1 MIFNEQTSRSVV
13 SSPWRNRLARSAVN
27 RKVGGSSP
35 PGDADLIC
43 RAPPTSTLRPGR
55 SPWRGVDLKTST
67 QLTHQM
73 VRKSQHPLKVLPATR
88 RRQRDCGL
96 WPWQLIGCLCTK
108 RQSHI
113 STKELLLHRRCFP
126 PDRS

>member
-1 MIFNEQTSRSVV
+1 MIFNEQTSRGVV

-88 RRQRDCGL
+88 RRQSDCGL
-96 WPWQLIGCLCTK
+96 CVAMAADRVPVHQETV
-108 RQSHI
+108 SHLNQRI
-113 STKELLLHRRCFP
+113 AIAPTMLS
-126 PDRS
+126 S